1 MEKTRLRRLLLTAAV
16 ALLVA
21 TAGCSSLTGG
31 NDGNGDGASGTG
43 YDVSGADLDGQ
54 TLTDATSDTI
64 ESAGSFTV
72 ETTTTFSSSQGGEE
86 RTSTSDSSLRVNLDD
101 DRGIRNQT
109 RTIDSGNGVQ
119 EQSTVVYTDG
129 DTSYRKQT
137 AQGETTYDQQDGEP
151 QSFGG
156 IQPVNTSAF
165 AQNYTGIVDGFTW
178 EQTGSSEVDG
188 VAVTEYSLTG
198 EPDKETLNL
207 GENAT
212 IENASG
218 TLYVDGNG
226 AVRQADIAYTVTTAQ
241 GTTSIDATTTLLDV
255 GSTTVEE
262 PGWLSEVA

>member
-1 MEKTRLRRLLLTAAV
+1 MEKTRLRRLLLTAIV

-31 NDGNGDGASGTG
+31 NDGNGDGASGAG

-54 TLTDATSDTI
+54 TLTDATSETV

-72 ETTTTFSSSQGGEE
+72 ETTSTLTSSQNGQEQA
-86 RTSTSDSSLRVNLDD
+86 STSDSTLRVNLDD

-109 RTIDSGNGVQ
+109 RTIDSGDGVQ

-129 DTSYRKQT
+129 TTSYRQQT
-137 AQGETTYDQQDGEP
+137 AQGETSYDQQDGEP

-156 IQPVNTSAF
+156 IQPVNTTAF
-165 AQNYTGIVDGFTW
+165 AQNYTGIVDGFSW
-178 EQTGSSEVDG
+178 EQSGSSEVGD

-212 IENASG
+212 IEDSSG
-218 TLYVDGNG
+218 TLSVDSDGV
-226 AVRQADIAYTVTTAQ
+226 VRQADIAYTVTTEQ
-241 GTTSIDATTTLLDV
+241 GTTSIDATTTLSNV
-255 GSTTVEE
+255 GSTTIEE
-262 PGWLSEVA
+262 PGWLSDVA